1 MFLANRKIQIEYI
14 KRKAPVLARIP
25 WQTYDLDLYNYQHF
39 NTIYFPKRVYQY
51 ARRIIREKIIK
62 MPPVT
67 QRNWELQF
75 LGSENERY
83 LKRWIFETPELDEL
97 VPKQII
103 QDFYYRFKKVDPV
116 KYSHPVS
123 MLLTLAV
130 WCKRFWKK
138 V

>member
-1 MFLANRKIQIEYI
+1 
-14 KRKAPVLARIP
+14 
-25 WQTYDLDLYNYQHF
+25 
-39 NTIYFPKRVYQY
+39 
-51 ARRIIREKIIK
+51 

-75 LGSENERY
+75 LGLENERY